1 MIHLC
6 KVSAYYATD
15 FTPNTYFSFVISIDI
30 VSKQMKFLMTSRGI
44 KYNLIMLMLN
54 D

>member
-1 MIHLC
+1 MIHFC
-6 KVSAYYATD
+6 KISAYYATD
-15 FTPNTYFSFVISIDI
+15 FTPNSYYVVSIDI
-30 VSKQMKFLMTSRGI
+30 MSKQMKFLMISRGI